1 MVKGVRGRARPG
13 PRFGAGSEG
22 VLSAESM
29 SLSSSSELKPNGDGV
44 GEGTAADK
52 MATAPDAGGGGD
64 GGGKSL
70 VQKFVQIAVV
80 VTAYWFISISL
91 VFINKYLL
99 SSQDLKLDAP
109 LFVTFYQCCVTIMLC
124 TMLGIMGSLAPSVI
138 SFPALKFDYKI
149 SREVLPLS
157 VVFVGMITMNNLC
170 LKHVGVA
177 FYNIGR
183 SLTTVFNVILSYAF
197 LKQTTS
203 LRAILCCCIII
214 MGFLLGVN
222 QEDSSGVLS
231 YIGVI
236 YGILASL
243 CVSLNAIFTK
253 KTLPCVENNIW
264 RLMFY
269 NNINA
274 VLLFLPLV
282 YLSGEVGKVWDFPH
296 LSSPHFWAILSVSG
310 LFGFMIGYITGLQ
323 IKVTSPLTHNISGT
337 AKACAQTILAV
348 AYFQEVKTAL
358 WWLSN
363 AMVLGGSALYS
374 HVRRQEMTKE
384 HAENLKAKAEEKE
397 ASNTL
402 RSGKMIS
409 I

>member
-1 MVKGVRGRARPG
+1 MTKGVRGRARTG
-13 PRFGAGSEG
+13 PRFASGSSG
-22 VLSAESM
+22 LSSAQSM
-29 SLSSSSELKPNGDGV
+29 SLSTSEPKTNGGKNTGDEEQ
-44 GEGTAADK
+44 GEGK
-52 MATAPDAGGGGD
+52 MAMNPAAAGGNGGE
-64 GGGKSL
+64 KSL
-70 VQKFVQIAVV
+70 LQKFVQIAVV
-80 VTAYWFISISL
+80 VAAYWFISISL

-109 LFVTFYQCCVTIMLC
+109 LFVTFFQCSVTVMICVV
-124 TMLGIMGSLAPSVI
+124 LGILGTVAPSIV

-149 SREVLPLS
+149 TREVLPLS
-157 VVFVGMITMNNLC
+157 IVFVGMITMNNLC
-170 LKHVGVA
+170 LKYVGVA

-183 SLTTVFNVILSYAF
+183 SLTTVFNVMLSYVF

-203 LRAILCCCIII
+203 LKAILCCCIII
-214 MGFLLGVN
+214 LGFLLGVN
-222 QEDSSGVLS
+222 QEDSAGVLS
-231 YIGVI
+231 YIGVV

-253 KTLPCVENNIW
+253 KTLPSVENNIW

-274 VLLFLPLV
+274 LLLFLPLL
-282 YLSGEVGKVWDFPH
+282 YLTDEITAIQNFNNLH
-296 LSSPHFWAILSVSG
+296 SPHFWAVMSVSG
-310 LFGFMIGYITGLQ
+310 LFGFLIGYITGLQ

-348 AYFQEVKTAL
+348 GYFQDVKTAL

-363 AMVLGGSALYS
+363 FLVLGGSALYS

-384 HAENLKAKAEEKE
+384 HKENLKAMAEDSK
-397 ASNTL
+397 ASNSL
-402 RSGKMIS
+402 KSGKMIS
-409 I
+409 V

>member
-149 SREVLPLS
+149 SRE
-157 VVFVGMITMNNLC
+157 
-170 LKHVGVA
+170 
-177 FYNIGR
+177 
-183 SLTTVFNVILSYAF
+183 ILSYAF